1 MAKQSGLHQI
11 RGKVGEHSYYR
22 QTGISAGLIRSINQ
36 GMSSRVKESDE
47 YANTRLNNR
56 EFGGA
61 CSVAGAL
68 GSMVLPKFR
77 PMILPFSQS
86 NMAKKILELAR
97 QNAGNWGERVVSTSD
112 TERLAEILTEQSK
125 LRLDDFMTVGVTVSS
140 ATAGAFTAEYSADQ
154 ANTMASLG
162 IDAVTLTAVQID
174 LATGKYSSVTKKIQ
188 KSIAIRKASASVL
201 GESNIQPGTGDS
213 ATEGFSYAAFNP
225 PHTIAN
231 GHQLVVFVLM
241 PLRDVNGIY
250 HVLQEYCS
258 FKAIKLP
265 EYE

>member
-11 RGKVGEHSYYR
+11 RGKVGEHSYYK
-22 QTGISAGLIRSINQ
+22 QTGITAGLIRSINQ
-36 GMSSRVKESDE
+36 GLSSRVKDSDE
-47 YANTRLNNR
+47 YANTRLNNA

-61 CSVAGAL
+61 ASVAGAL
-68 GSMVLPKFR
+68 GSMVVPKYR

-86 NMAKKILELAR
+86 KMAKKILELAK
-97 QNAGNWGERVVSTSD
+97 QNAGVWGQRVVSASD

-125 LRLDDFMTVGVTVSS
+125 LRLDDFATVGVNLTSATEGDFEVTVSV
-140 ATAGAFTAEYSADQ
+140 DQ
-154 ANTMASLG
+154 ISMMLSLG
-162 IDAVTLTAVQID
+162 IDALSLTAVQID

-188 KSIAIRKASASVL
+188 KSFVMRKNSAVVL
-201 GESNIQPGTGDS
+201 DNLDLTPGSTIEFS
-213 ATEGFSYAAFNP
+213 EGFTYAPFNP

-241 PLRDVNGIY
+241 PLREVNDVY

-265 EYE
+265 DYE